1 MTKQEKEIQMQF
13 GKFLVLSQLL
23 LETLDDPVKVP
34 TKETK
39 SIIDELRAL
48 EPKLT
53 KLNER
58 FNTEAS
64 RRSTF
69 FLDLQSKILYNFRK
83 AYEL

>member
-39 SIIDELRAL
+39 AIIDDLRAL

-58 FNTEAS
+58 FNTEAA

>member
-1 MTKQEKEIQMQF
+1 MKQHEKEIQMQF
-13 GKFLVLSQLL
+13 GKFLVFSQLL

-39 SIIDELRAL
+39 ALIDDIRAI
-48 EPKLT
+48 EPKLAR
-53 KLNER
+53 LNEK
-58 FNTEAS
+58 FNTDAV

-69 FLDLQSKILYNFRK
+69 FTDLQSKILFNFKK

>member
-1 MTKQEKEIQMQF
+1 MTKHEKEIQMQF

-39 SIIDELRAL
+39 AIIDELRAL

-58 FNTEAS
+58 FNTEAA

-69 FLDLQSKILYNFRK
+69 FLDLQNKLLYNFKK